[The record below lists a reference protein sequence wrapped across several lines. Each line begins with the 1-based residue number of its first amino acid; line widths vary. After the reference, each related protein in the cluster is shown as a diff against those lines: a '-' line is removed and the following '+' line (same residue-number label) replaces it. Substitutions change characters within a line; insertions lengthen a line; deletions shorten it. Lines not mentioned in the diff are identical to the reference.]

1 MSEEKTERAA
11 PSFSGSDNLLRLLRQ
26 CALHPPGRSAQ
37 QQAWRSHEGQNPL
50 NLISGQNPT
59 RNQCEPSLVSCF
71 LQRFQPNVFIA
82 GLPCSKRDRLYTVD
96 ISNSKRDR
104 QGHEGPASVVSAL
117 PSQRGTHSSVLQ
129 SLSVCGAAFAC
140 TALGR
145 DWLRS
150 LRSLKISSPPSSSS
164 EHSRSTGGPLLVFW
178 GVAED
183 VRRSASRPSG

>member
-1 MSEEKTERAA
+1 MFHQFPGPRQSHAWVASFQFKIHGLSFCRKRKLSEPPPALAVPTTFFVFFVSVLYTRLAA
-11 PSFSGSDNLLRLLRQ
+11 R
-26 CALHPPGRSAQ
+26 RSSK
-37 QQAWRSHEGQNPL
+37 AWRSHEGQNPP

-117 PSQRGTHSSVLQ
+117 PSQRGTHSSVPQ
-129 SLSVCGAAFAC
+129 SLSVCAAAFAC

-150 LRSLKISSPPSSSS
+150 LRS
-164 EHSRSTGGPLLVFW
+164 
-178 GVAED
+178 
-183 VRRSASRPSG
+183 